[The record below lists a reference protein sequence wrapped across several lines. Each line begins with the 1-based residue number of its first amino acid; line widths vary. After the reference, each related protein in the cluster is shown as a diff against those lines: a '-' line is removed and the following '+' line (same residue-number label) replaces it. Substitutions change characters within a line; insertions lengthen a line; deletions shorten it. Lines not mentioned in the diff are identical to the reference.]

1 MVTGERLPAPQ
12 PELERTRFAMAFVLT
27 VVLSALLVVRIA
39 YLKTAGRQHW
49 ARIGTEMFGRG
60 GEPKP
65 LRGGIYSAEKVAL
78 AETREE
84 PELVANPM
92 ALANPV
98 ETAEALSGRLGVPAA
113 DVMPYLQ
120 RVKRKLPDGSLVDA
134 RWRPVR
140 VPLEPLAA
148 RRLCS
153 ELRLAQAKSPLAGI
167 SVTWK
172 QIRRYPSG
180 SDLTPVLGII
190 GGRGVGLA
198 GLEFEQ
204 ERVLRPV
211 GGPGPNAGGDGRAV
225 QLTIRADAQET
236 AMACLREGLE
246 ACGAEAAQIIVM
258 DPSTSSVLA
267 MGSLPSL
274 DPANR
279 GKLKTNTPEGHKR
292 FFEMLRNR
300 SLERFEPGSIMKL
313 ATAAAAVDMGVID
326 PSFTHTCTGAVAI
339 GKSRIRCPKTG
350 SRGPAHGTLDLRGAL
365 AQSCNCY
372 FARVGDRMGRDRML
386 TFLER
391 FGFFGKTGS
400 GLPGDRPAAFSFDGP
415 GTNTIKPNDRG
426 TVARIAF
433 GQAISVSPLSLMRV
447 YCALLSDGK
456 LRPVRLIDKH
466 LGPDG
471 KPIWTAPARPGAQIV
486 RPETAALM
494 RKYIENV
501 VDTGTGKTGGVEGYR
516 VGGKTATAQKVN
528 PATERYEFFVCSFI
542 GVAPMSNPRLVAMVT
557 MDKPTKGR
565 HYGSVVAAPVF
576 RQLAQKLLWQ
586 WSVRPDAPAQPKASA
601 ASRLRLAAA
610 GRPKGARP

>member
-1 MVTGERLPAPQ
+1 
-12 PELERTRFAMAFVLT
+12 MAFVLT
-27 VVLSALLVVRIA
+27 VALSLMLVVRIA
-39 YLKTAGRQHW
+39 YLKTAGQQHW
-49 ARIGTEMFGRG
+49 ARIGAEMFGKGR
-60 GEPKP
+60 EPKP

-92 ALANPV
+92 VLAEPAA
-98 ETAEALSGRLGVPAA
+98 TADALSERLRVPAA
-113 DVMPYLQ
+113 EILPYLQ
-120 RVKRKLPDGSLVDA
+120 RVKRKLPDGRVVDA
-134 RWRPVR
+134 RWRPIR
-140 VPLEPLAA
+140 VPLEPVSA
-148 RRLCS
+148 RRLCD
-153 ELRLAQAKSPLAGI
+153 ELRMLQAKSPLAGI

-172 QIRRYPSG
+172 PIRRYPSG

-190 GGRGVGLA
+190 GSRGAGLA
-198 GLEFEQ
+198 GLEFQ
-204 ERVLRPV
+204 QDKVLRPV
-211 GGPGPNAGGDGRAV
+211 AGADPKAVADGRSV

-236 AMACLREGLE
+236 AMACLREGLD

-258 DPSTSSVLA
+258 DPATSSVLA

-274 DPANR
+274 DPSSR
-279 GKLKTNTPEGHKR
+279 GKLKTNTPAGHKQ

-300 SLERFEPGSIMKL
+300 SLDRFEPGSIMKL

-326 PSFTHTCTGAVAI
+326 PSFTHRCTGAIAI

-350 SRGPAHGTLDLRGAL
+350 SRGPAHGPLDLRGAL

-372 FARVGDRMGRDRML
+372 FARVGDLMGRDRML
-386 TFLER
+386 EFLER
-391 FGFFGKTGS
+391 FGFLGKTGA
-400 GLPGDRPAAFSFDGP
+400 GLPGDRPAVFSFDGP
-415 GTNTIKPNDRG
+415 GSNTIKPSDRG

-447 YCALLSDGK
+447 YCALLTDGR

-471 KPIWTAPARPGAQIV
+471 KPVWTAPARPGAQIV

-528 PATERYEFFVCSFI
+528 PATKRYEFFVCSFI

-576 RQLAQKLLWQ
+576 RQVAQKLLWQ
-586 WSVRPDAPAQPKASA
+586 WSVRPDAAVEPKTTAHSQV
-601 ASRLRLAAA
+601 RVVAA
-610 GRPKGARP
+610 GLPRRAR